1 MTHVRVHPEPMT
13 ILCAPYSS
21 TETHFL
27 LTVLSLNF
35 KIFVIFG
42 KLRQPVALVVTTT
55 R

>member
-13 ILCAPYSS
+13 ILCTPYSS

-42 KLRQPVALVVTTT
+42 KLQQGCACSYT